1 MAGWLV
7 AIRTVVV
14 AGRRVVGGDDLDAAV
29 RSVVHTLPLFAVVV
43 PNVVGILL
51 VELTTNLVTST
62 QNKVDIVQHTR

>member
-1 MAGWLV
+1 MVTLTG
-7 AIRTVVV
+7 VV
-14 AGRRVVGGDDLDAAV
+14 AGGRVVGGDDLDAAV
-29 RSVVHTLPLFAVVV
+29 RCVVHALPLFAVVV

>member
-14 AGRRVVGGDDLDAAV
+14 AGGRMVGGDDLDAAV
-29 RSVVHTLPLFAVVV
+29 RCVVHALPLFAVVV

-51 VELTTNLVTST
+51 VELSTNSVTST
-62 QNKVDIVQHTR
+62 HNNVDIIQPTR